1 MRNARDLM
9 IVARARMWL
18 CGAQVVA
25 WSREQEVRRKT
36 CSALRFHDS
45 FDSSMPDPDGESDLD
60 MTSFYELVDENGKNV
75 FKCLICSRHLSR
87 KQRIGHLESIH
98 GKGIYRFL
106 YYYCCSFC

>member
-1 MRNARDLM
+1 MRVCGCA
-9 IVARARMWL
+9 VPKWL
-18 CGAQVVA
+18 HGVVK
-25 WSREQEVRRKT
+25 QEVRRKT

-60 MTSFYELVDENGKNV
+60 MTSFYELVDENGENV

-87 KQRIGHLESIH
+87 KQRIEGHLESIH